1 MMMFEAGSGWAGEYS
16 MPTEDDIALIFYYSE
31 TETMDRSC
39 VGGGHDL
46 PELRSFFVAL
56 VDVMCPANLAGLSLF
71 VPVVV
76 MTYF

>member
-1 MMMFEAGSGWAGEYS
+1 MVEAGEYS

-46 PELRSFFVAL
+46 RSFFVGWL
-56 VDVMCPANLAGLSLF
+56 M
-71 VPVVV
+71 
-76 MTYF
+76 